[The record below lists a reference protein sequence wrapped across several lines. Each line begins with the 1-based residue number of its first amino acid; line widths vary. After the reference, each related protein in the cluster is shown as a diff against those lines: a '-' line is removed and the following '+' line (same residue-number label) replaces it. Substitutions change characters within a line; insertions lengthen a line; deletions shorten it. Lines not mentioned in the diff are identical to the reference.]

1 MELFP
6 SIDSQ
11 FADIGPLLL
20 YLIVGT
26 IIFFE
31 SAVLFGLFLP
41 GSSILFSAGLVAATE
56 DNVDISALL
65 TLIFIAAF
73 FGNQVGFVLGRT
85 FGRSYLNKRKSPKL
99 QKVILK
105 CERFYEKSG
114 WWSVVAARFIPWVRT
129 LVPPIAGASKMPYYE
144 FLAAN
149 VVGALAWGVGITLAG
164 YYTASIPG
172 VKTFTYAIAGFFI
185 LGSIVSAIVD
195 YLRRRRSP
203 QDKS

>member
-1 MELFP
+1 MELFT

>member
-1 MELFP
+1 MELFT

-65 TLIFIAAF
+65 TLVFIAAF

-195 YLRRRRSP
+195 YLRRRRLP

>member
-1 MELFP
+1 MELFT

-65 TLIFIAAF
+65 TLVFIAAF

-172 VKTFTYAIAGFFI
+172 VKTFTYAIAGLFI

>member
-1 MELFP
+1 MELFT

-65 TLIFIAAF
+65 TLVFIAAF

>member
-1 MELFP
+1 MELFT

-65 TLIFIAAF
+65 TLVFIAAF

-85 FGRSYLNKRKSPKL
+85 FGRSYLNKRKSPRL
-99 QKVILK
+99 QKVIFK

>member
-1 MELFP
+1 MELFT

-149 VVGALAWGVGITLAG
+149 VVGAIAWGVGITLAG

>member
-1 MELFP
+1 MELFT

-129 LVPPIAGASKMPYYE
+129 LVPPIAGASKMPYYQ

-149 VVGALAWGVGITLAG
+149 VLGALAWGVGITLAG

>member
-1 MELFP
+1 MELFT

-11 FADIGPLLL
+11 FAEIGPLLL
-20 YLIVGT
+20 YLIVGANVFT
-26 IIFFE
+26 Q
-31 SAVLFGLFLP
+31 SALVFGFFLP
-41 GSSILFSAGLVAATE
+41 GSSILFSAGLVAASE
-56 DNVDISALL
+56 ENVSISALL

-73 FGNQVGFVLGRT
+73 FGNQVGFVLGRVV
-85 FGRSYLNKRKSPKL
+85 GRSYLTKRNSPGF
-99 QKVILK
+99 QKVIGK

-129 LVPPIAGASKMPYYE
+129 FVPPIAGAAKMPYYQ
-144 FLAAN
+144 FLSAN
-149 VVGALAWGVGITLAG
+149 ALGALTWGVGITVAG

-195 YLRRRRSP
+195 YLRRRRLP